1 MSLTV
6 KSSRI
11 NNCQIFQ
18 LQGKILSEEDA
29 EILKEATSNLVLHNV
44 IFDLE
49 ALTHINSTGIAVF
62 VKTMTKC
69 RIENGDL
76 LFCAPNQLIS
86 TLEYNS
92 ILGEKARK
100 QIIDNFSIEH
110 RAEKLLK
117 IV

>member
-1 MSLTV
+1 MNLTV
-6 KSSRI
+6 TSSTI

-29 EILKEATSNLVLHNV
+29 EILKEATSNLVFHNV

-86 TLEYNS
+86 TLFKITKMN
-92 ILGEKARK
+92 
-100 QIIDNFSIEH
+100 DVFSMYDSLES
-110 RAEKLLK
+110 ATNYFK
-117 IV
+117 

>member
-86 TLEYNS
+86 TLFKITKMN
-92 ILGEKARK
+92 
-100 QIIDNFSIEH
+100 DVFSMYDSLES
-110 RAEKLLK
+110 ATNYFK
-117 IV
+117 

>member
-1 MSLTV
+1 MNLTV
-6 KSSRI
+6 TSSTI

-29 EILKEATSNLVLHNV
+29 EILKDATSNLVLYNV

-86 TLEYNS
+86 TLFKITKMN
-92 ILGEKARK
+92 
-100 QIIDNFSIEH
+100 DVFSMYDSLES
-110 RAEKLLK
+110 ATNYFK
-117 IV
+117 

>member
-1 MSLTV
+1 MNLTV
-6 KSSRI
+6 TSSTI

-86 TLEYNS
+86 TLFKITKMN
-92 ILGEKARK
+92 
-100 QIIDNFSIEH
+100 DVFSMYDSVES
-110 RAEKLLK
+110 AANYFK
-117 IV
+117 

>member
-1 MSLTV
+1 MNLTV
-6 KSSRI
+6 TSSTI

-49 ALTHINSTGIAVF
+49 ALSHINSTGIAVF

-86 TLEYNS
+86 TLFKITKMN
-92 ILGEKARK
+92 
-100 QIIDNFSIEH
+100 DVFSMYDSLES
-110 RAEKLLK
+110 ATNYFK
-117 IV
+117 